1 MAKLIEND
9 YRLDNVNEHIP
20 KETILKA
27 LSDPEFFLANYQQIV
42 NKNRQ
47 LVPFE
52 LNAFQ
57 KMLFSLV
64 VPKIASATRINK
76 RHNIVICK
84 GRQQGASVSIVAL
97 INYICAFLDNTNN
110 LVCLH
115 TFPVGQTIAKFYAR
129 KVQPIISGVHP
140 NLYPTMTKDNLG
152 SSMITTYK
160 DTKGV
165 RRNNIY
171 ELVSANANSIRSDS
185 CHLVI
190 MDECLSGDVEILTD
204 EGFKRLDSLNKM
216 ERVAQFDCDTEEISF
231 AKPLRYIDR
240 EYNGD
245 AFEWSVG
252 DNASFI
258 STSHHDFV
266 VRTENNAKKSKPN
279 FYKCPAYNV
288 TTNCNYYVP
297 VTGYGSAKDSP
308 LTAVERLG
316 IATQADGCV
325 IGKRH
330 RRGKRGDNIGWSM
343 CRMQLKRKSKIDRMK
358 RLLEESGV
366 EWGTENTERAKDG
379 YVTFY
384 YDLPYSNPKLL
395 PSFLDVECSYERA
408 REILHEVL
416 HWDGHGLDRETIH
429 GLTYLPS
436 SSYYSSTIKENR
448 DFVVAIALQAG
459 QRASVGV
466 QVDNRSEKYNDVYRA
481 YLRKATRQSYE
492 KFNKKPINYKG
503 RVYCVTM
510 PKGTIIVRTG
520 KDVWVCGNCG
530 FYRNPYQL
538 EAAISPAIPDTG
550 FSLVIYVSTF
560 DDKNDFF
567 KEKIITARDNP
578 DDWTLIFAPWF
589 MTYPEVPYG
598 IDYHQI
604 ELSEYTTDV
613 IIPALTEYGVPPS
626 EWGDKIVWYNK
637 KLTELGKVTTFKEY
651 PTTIDEVLAYGE
663 DRSVFQKESL
673 DAQEKNI
680 LAGKKYRI
688 VTDNATGKVEAQE
701 TDISPFTIYKEPVY
715 GHRYR
720 ICIDPITSTS
730 EDSDNFVMHVF
741 DLSNNEQ
748 VATFAEK
755 GLQDE
760 DYADWAVSIGTIYNR
775 AELCPET
782 NVANGF
788 IVSVNSRRYYRW
800 LYSNKQNK
808 ANKIP
813 GLRTT
818 VSTKELYLDKLT
830 ALLDRQTVII
840 HDRDTLDELR
850 TFIKKVKTKS
860 DGSKS
865 IKMEARKGKHDDR
878 VAALW
883 IYAGSLDNV
892 QIEGRKRSGFA
903 LAF

>member
-1 MAKLIEND
+1 MAREIEND
-9 YRLDNVNEHIP
+9 YRLDNVNDRISP
-20 KETILKA
+20 DNIRKA

-64 VPKIASATRINK
+64 VPKIASVTRINK

-190 MDECLSGDVEILTD
+190 MDE
-204 EGFKRLDSLNKM
+204 
-216 ERVAQFDCDTEEISF
+216 
-231 AKPLRYIDR
+231 
-240 EYNGD
+240 
-245 AFEWSVG
+245 
-252 DNASFI
+252 
-258 STSHHDFV
+258 
-266 VRTENNAKKSKPN
+266 
-279 FYKCPAYNV
+279 
-288 TTNCNYYVP
+288 
-297 VTGYGSAKDSP
+297 
-308 LTAVERLG
+308 
-316 IATQADGCV
+316 
-325 IGKRH
+325 
-330 RRGKRGDNIGWSM
+330 
-343 CRMQLKRKSKIDRMK
+343 
-358 RLLEESGV
+358 
-366 EWGTENTERAKDG
+366 
-379 YVTFY
+379 
-384 YDLPYSNPKLL
+384 
-395 PSFLDVECSYERA
+395 
-408 REILHEVL
+408 
-416 HWDGHGLDRETIH
+416 
-429 GLTYLPS
+429 
-436 SSYYSSTIKENR
+436 
-448 DFVVAIALQAG
+448 
-459 QRASVGV
+459 
-466 QVDNRSEKYNDVYRA
+466 
-481 YLRKATRQSYE
+481 
-492 KFNKKPINYKG
+492 
-503 RVYCVTM
+503 
-510 PKGTIIVRTG
+510 
-520 KDVWVCGNCG
+520 CG

-865 IKMEARKGKHDDR
+865 IKMEAKKGKKDDR

-892 QIEGRKRSGFA
+892 QIEGRKKSGFA
-903 LAF
+903 IAF

>member
-1 MAKLIEND
+1 MGKLIPND
-9 YRLDNVNEHIP
+9 YRLDNLNTKITPENIR
-20 KETILKA
+20 KA

-42 NKNRQ
+42 NKERQ
-47 LVPFE
+47 TVPFR

-64 VPKIASATRINK
+64 VPKIASATRLNR

-115 TFPVGQTIAKFYAR
+115 TFPVGQTISKFYAR

-140 NLYPTMTKDNLG
+140 DLYPTMERDNLG
-152 SSMITTYK
+152 TSMITTYK
-160 DTKGV
+160 DIKGI

-171 ELVSANANSIRSDS
+171 ELVSANASSIRSDS
-185 CHLVI
+185 VHLVI

-204 EGFKRLDSLNKM
+204 EGFKRLDSLDKT
-216 ERVAQFDCDTEEISF
+216 ERVAQFDCETEEISF

-266 VRTENNAKKSKPN
+266 VRTENNSRKAKPN
-279 FYKCPAYNV
+279 FYKCPAYAV

-308 LTAVERLG
+308 LTAMERLG
-316 IATQADGCV
+316 IATQADGYV
-325 IGKRH
+325 IGERH
-330 RRGKRGDNIGWSM
+330 RKGKRGDNVGWTM

-358 RLLEESGV
+358 RLLDEAGV
-366 EWGTENTERAKDG
+366 EWGTEDTERAKEG

-395 PSFLDVECSYERA
+395 SSFLDVECSYERA
-408 REILHEVL
+408 REILHEIL
-416 HWDGHGLDRETIH
+416 HWDGYGLDRETIH

-436 SSYYSSTIKENR
+436 NSYYSSTVKENR

-466 QVDNRSEKYNDVYRA
+466 QVDNRSEKHNDVYRA

-538 EAAISPAIPDTG
+538 EAAIAPAIPDMG

-567 KEKIITARDNP
+567 KNKIITARDNP
-578 DDWTLIFAPWF
+578 EDWTLIFAPWF

-598 IDYHQI
+598 IDYRQL
-604 ELSEYTTDV
+604 ELSEYASET
-613 IIPALTEYGVPPS
+613 IIPAMREYGVPS
-626 EWGDKIVWYNK
+626 EQWGDKIVWYNK
-637 KLTELGKVTTFKEY
+637 KHTELGKVNTFKEY

-663 DRSVFQKESL
+663 DRCVFQKESL

-680 LAGKKYRI
+680 MPGTPMRF
-688 VTDNATGKVEAQE
+688 VTDNATGRVEMQE
-701 TDISPFTIYKEPVY
+701 TDVSPFTLFRYPIP

-720 ICIDPITSTS
+720 ICIDPITAVGEST
-730 EDSDNFVMHVF
+730 DYFVMGVF
-741 DLSNNEQ
+741 DMSNNEQ
-748 VATFAEK
+748 VAIFRDR

-760 DYADWAVSIGTIYNR
+760 DYADWAVSMGTIYNK
-775 AELCPET
+775 AELCPEI

-788 IVSVNSRRYYRW
+788 VVAVNARRYFRW
-800 LYSNKQNK
+800 FYVSRK
-808 ANKIP
+808 AQADRTP

-818 VSTKELYLDKLT
+818 VSSKELFLDRLN
-830 ALLDRQTVII
+830 ALLDRDNIILHDQT
-840 HDRDTLDELR
+840 TLDELR
-850 TFIKKVKTKS
+850 GFIRIIKVRGDGTKYARAAA
-860 DGSKS
+860 KS
-865 IKMEARKGKHDDR
+865 GAHDDT
-878 VAALW
+878 VMVLALL
-883 IYAGSLDNV
+883 AGSLDMR
-892 QIEGRKRSGFA
+892 QIEGRKKSGFA
-903 LAF
+903 II